1 MVEVTEMR
9 GIATTFLATG
19 IALSA
24 TAQVR
29 ITEALLNP
37 TGFPDA
43 GHEFI
48 EIQSCRPNFSLQGYW
63 LIGIDG
69 ENLFNPG
76 NIHWAIDLSAYSTGS
91 NGLLLVRD
99 SDTVLQPAPA
109 PETTVVVIPNAFTPT
124 SMGNDS
130 YTVALVRNFTG
141 QPGDDID
148 TNNDGIID
156 NVLWSEAVQAFGWE
170 DDEET
175 DTEPDHIYPTQL
187 NGVDIPASLRRR
199 TDGSTWEPD
208 VIIFFQNN
216 SIVVADVVN
225 ADGDR
230 SRRDP
235 GPFLTSQANFAII
248 GTPPAQ
254 FNRQVTPGNLN
265 PGDRPAVEGDVNCDR
280 CVDDADLLQ
289 VLFNFGDDNPNSD
302 INGDGVVD
310 DADLLTVLFNFG
322 SGC

>member
-1 MVEVTEMR
+1 MR
-9 GIATTFLATG
+9 GIASIVLATG
-19 IALSA
+19 LALCA
-24 TAQVR
+24 MAQVR
-29 ITEALLNP
+29 ITEAFVNP
-37 TGFPDA
+37 PGSPDA
-43 GHEFI
+43 GREFI

-69 ENLFNPG
+69 ENFFNPG

-99 SDTVLQPAPA
+99 GGAVLLPEPAA
-109 PETTVVVIPNAFTPT
+109 ETAVAVIPFAFTEAG
-124 SMGNDS
+124 MGNDS

-148 TNNDGIID
+148 TNDDGVID
-156 NVLWSEAVQAFGWE
+156 NVLWSEAVQAFGWK
-170 DDEET
+170 DDEE
-175 DTEPDHIYPTQL
+175 EPGQPDHIYPEQL
-187 NGVDIPASLRRR
+187 NGVNIPGDLRRR
-199 TDGSTWEPD
+199 PDGSTWEPD
-208 VIIFFQNN
+208 VIIFFQNG
-216 SIVVADVVN
+216 SIIAAD
-225 ADGDR
+225 AGRATDAGDF
-230 SRRDP
+230 
-235 GPFLTSQANFAII
+235 GPFQTNTTRFVVI
-248 GTPPAQ
+248 GTLPSA
-254 FNRQVTPGNLN
+254 FNRQITPGNLN

-289 VLFNFGDDNPNSD
+289 VLFNFGGDDPNSD

>member
-1 MVEVTEMR
+1 MR
-9 GIATTFLATG
+9 GIASIVLATG
-19 IALSA
+19 LALCA
-24 TAQVR
+24 MAQVR
-29 ITEALLNP
+29 ITEAFVNP
-37 TGFPDA
+37 PGSPDA
-43 GHEFI
+43 GREFI

-69 ENLFNPG
+69 ENFFNPG

-99 SDTVLQPAPA
+99 GEAVLLPEPAA
-109 PETTVVVIPNAFTPT
+109 ETAVAVIPFAFTEAG
-124 SMGNDS
+124 MGNDS

-148 TNNDGIID
+148 TNDDGVID
-156 NVLWSEAVQAFGWE
+156 NVLWSEAVQAFGWK
-170 DDEET
+170 DDEE
-175 DTEPDHIYPTQL
+175 EPGQPDHIYPEQL
-187 NGVDIPASLRRR
+187 NGVNIPGDLRRR
-199 TDGSTWEPD
+199 NDGSTWEPD
-208 VIIFFQNN
+208 VIIFFQNG
-216 SIVVADVVN
+216 SIIAAD
-225 ADGDR
+225 AGRATDAGDF
-230 SRRDP
+230 
-235 GPFLTSQANFAII
+235 GPFQTNTTRFVVI
-248 GTPPAQ
+248 GTLPSQ

-289 VLFNFGDDNPNSD
+289 VLFNFGGDDPNSD

>member
-1 MVEVTEMR
+1 MR
-9 GIATTFLATG
+9 GIATIVLATG
-19 IALSA
+19 MALCA

-29 ITEALLNP
+29 ITEAMVNP
-37 TGFPDA
+37 PGGNDA
-43 GHEFI
+43 GREFI

-69 ENLFNPG
+69 ENFFNPG

-99 SDTVLQPAPA
+99 GEAVLLPEPAA
-109 PETTVVVIPNAFTPT
+109 ETAVAVIPFAFTEAG
-124 SMGNDS
+124 MGNDS

-141 QPGDDID
+141 APNDDID
-148 TNNDGIID
+148 ANDDGVID
-156 NVLWSEAVQAFGWE
+156 NVLWSEAVQAFGWKD
-170 DDEET
+170 DDELPGQ
-175 DTEPDHIYPTQL
+175 PDHIYPEQL
-187 NGVDIPASLRRR
+187 NGVNIPGTLRRR
-199 TDGSTWEPD
+199 ADGSTWEPD
-208 VIIFFQNN
+208 VIIFFQNG
-216 SIVVADVVN
+216 SILAADAGRATG
-225 ADGDR
+225 ADDF
-230 SRRDP
+230 
-235 GPFLTSQANFAII
+235 GPFQTNTTRFVVI
-248 GTPPAQ
+248 GTLPSQ
-254 FNRQVTPGNLN
+254 FNREVTPGNLN

-289 VLFNFGDDNPNSD
+289 VLFNFGGSDPNSD

>member
-1 MVEVTEMR
+1 MR
-9 GIATTFLATG
+9 GITSIFLATG
-19 IALSA
+19 LALGA

-29 ITEALLNP
+29 ITEAMVNP
-37 TGFPDA
+37 PASPDTGR
-43 GHEFI
+43 EFI

-69 ENLFNPG
+69 ENFFNPG

-99 SDTVLQPAPA
+99 GEATLLPAPDTA
-109 PETTVVVIPNAFTPT
+109 TTVVVIPNAFTEAA
-124 SMGNDS
+124 MGNDS

-141 QPGDDID
+141 EPDDDID
-148 TNNDGIID
+148 TNDDGIID
-156 NVLWSEAVQAFGWE
+156 NVLWSEAVHAFGWE

-175 DTEPDHIYPTQL
+175 ATEPDHIYPTQL
-187 NGVDIPASLRRR
+187 NGVDIPGSLRRR
-199 TDGSTWEPD
+199 ADGSTWEPD
-208 VIIFFQNN
+208 VIIFFQNG
-216 SIVVADVVN
+216 SIIAAN
-225 ADGDR
+225 AGRATGAGDF
-230 SRRDP
+230 
-235 GPFLTSQANFAII
+235 GPFLTSTSSRVVI
-248 GTPPAQ
+248 GTLPSQ
-254 FNRQVTPGNLN
+254 FNREVTPGNLN

-289 VLFNFGDDNPNSD
+289 VLFNFGSNDPNTD
-302 INGDGVVD
+302 ITGDGVVD

>member
-1 MVEVTEMR
+1 
-9 GIATTFLATG
+9 L
-19 IALSA
+19 ALSA

-29 ITEALLNP
+29 ITEAFINP
-37 TGFPDA
+37 PGGNDA
-43 GHEFI
+43 GREFI

-69 ENLFNPG
+69 ENFFNPG

-99 SDTVLQPAPA
+99 GEAVLQPPPA
-109 PETTVVVIPNAFTPT
+109 AETTVVVIPNAFTEAG
-124 SMGNDS
+124 MGNDS

-141 QPGDDID
+141 QPGNDID
-148 TNNDGIID
+148 TNDDGVID
-156 NVLWSEAVQAFGWE
+156 NVLWSEAVQAFGWK
-170 DDEET
+170 DDEE
-175 DTEPDHIYPTQL
+175 EPGQPDHIYPEQL
-187 NGVDIPASLRRR
+187 NGVNIPGNLRRR
-199 TDGSTWEPD
+199 PDGSTWEPD
-208 VIIFFQNN
+208 VIIFFQNG
-216 SIVVADVVN
+216 SIIAAD
-225 ADGDR
+225 AG
-230 SRRDP
+230 SATGAGIF
-235 GPFLTSQANFAII
+235 GPFQTNTTRFVVI
-248 GTPPAQ
+248 GTLPSQ
-254 FNRQVTPGNLN
+254 FNREVTPGNLN

-289 VLFNFGDDNPNSD
+289 VLFNFGGSDPNSD

>member
-1 MVEVTEMR
+1 MR
-9 GIATTFLATG
+9 GIASIVLATG

-29 ITEALLNP
+29 ITEAFVNP
-37 TGFPDA
+37 PGSPDA
-43 GHEFI
+43 GREFI

-69 ENLFNPG
+69 ENFFNPG

-99 SDTVLQPAPA
+99 GEAVLLPEPAA
-109 PETTVVVIPNAFTPT
+109 ETAVAVIPFAFTEAG
-124 SMGNDS
+124 MGNDS

-148 TNNDGIID
+148 TNDDGVID
-156 NVLWSEAVQAFGWE
+156 NVLWSEAVQAFGWK
-170 DDEET
+170 DDEE
-175 DTEPDHIYPTQL
+175 EPGQPDHIYPEQL
-187 NGVDIPASLRRR
+187 NGVNIPGDLRRR
-199 TDGSTWEPD
+199 NDGSTWEPD
-208 VIIFFQNN
+208 VIIFFQNG
-216 SIVVADVVN
+216 SIIAAD
-225 ADGDR
+225 AGRATDAGIF
-230 SRRDP
+230 
-235 GPFLTSQANFAII
+235 GPFQTNTTRFVVI
-248 GTPPAQ
+248 GTLPSQ
-254 FNRQVTPGNLN
+254 FNREVTPGNLN

-289 VLFNFGDDNPNSD
+289 VLFNFGGDDPNSD

>member
-1 MVEVTEMR
+1 MR
-9 GIATTFLATG
+9 GIASIVLATG
-19 IALSA
+19 LALSA

-29 ITEALLNP
+29 ITEAFVNP
-37 TGFPDA
+37 PGSPDR
-43 GHEFI
+43 GREFI

-99 SDTVLQPAPA
+99 GSAVLQPAPA
-109 PETTVVVIPNAFTPT
+109 AETTVVVITNAFTEAA
-124 SMGNDS
+124 MGNDS
-130 YTVALVRNFTG
+130 YTVALVRGFTG
-141 QPGDDID
+141 APGDDID
-148 TNNDGIID
+148 ANDDGIID
-156 NVLWSEAVQAFGWE
+156 NVLWSEAVHAFGWE

-175 DTEPDHIYPTQL
+175 ATEPDHIYPTQL

-199 TDGSTWEPD
+199 ADGSTWEPD
-208 VIIFFQNN
+208 VIIFFQNG
-216 SIVVADVVN
+216 SIIAAD
-225 ADGDR
+225 AGRATGAGDF
-230 SRRDP
+230 
-235 GPFLTSQANFAII
+235 GPFLTSNTNRAII
-248 GTPPAQ
+248 GTLPSA
-254 FNRQVTPGNLN
+254 FNREVTPGNLN

-289 VLFNFGDDNPNSD
+289 VLFNFGGDDPNSD

>member
-1 MVEVTEMR
+1 MEATEMR
-9 GIATTFLATG
+9 GIASIVVATG

-29 ITEALLNP
+29 ITEAMVNP
-37 TGFPDA
+37 PGSPDR
-43 GHEFI
+43 GREFI
-48 EIQSCRPNFSLQGYW
+48 EIQSCQPNFSLQGYW

-69 ENLFNPG
+69 ENVFNPG

-99 SDTVLQPAPA
+99 GSAVLQPAPA
-109 PETTVVVIPNAFTPT
+109 AETTVVVITNAFSEADTA
-124 SMGNDS
+124 MGNDS

-148 TNNDGIID
+148 TNDDGVID
-156 NVLWSEAVQAFGWE
+156 NLLWSEAVQAFGWK
-170 DDEET
+170 DDEE
-175 DTEPDHIYPTQL
+175 EPGQPDHIYPEQL
-187 NGVDIPASLRRR
+187 NGVNIPGYLRRR
-199 TDGSTWEPD
+199 NDGSTWEPD
-208 VIIFFQNN
+208 VIIFFQNG
-216 SIVVADVVN
+216 SIIAADAGRATG
-225 ADGDR
+225 AD
-230 SRRDP
+230 P
-235 GPFLTSQANFAII
+235 NLGPFETSNSNRAII
-248 GTPPAQ
+248 GTLPSA
-254 FNRQVTPGNLN
+254 FNRGVTPGNLN

-289 VLFNFGDDNPNSD
+289 VLFNFGGDDPNSD

>member
-1 MVEVTEMR
+1 MR
-9 GIATTFLATG
+9 GIASIVLATG
-19 IALSA
+19 LALCA
-24 TAQVR
+24 MAQVR
-29 ITEALLNP
+29 ITEAFVNP
-37 TGFPDA
+37 PGGNDA
-43 GHEFI
+43 GREFI

-69 ENLFNPG
+69 EWLFNPG

-99 SDTVLQPAPA
+99 GEAVLLPEPAA
-109 PETTVVVIPNAFTPT
+109 ETAVAVIPFAFTEAG
-124 SMGNDS
+124 MGNDS

-148 TNNDGIID
+148 TNDDGVID
-156 NVLWSEAVQAFGWE
+156 NVLWSEAVQAFGWK
-170 DDEET
+170 DDEE
-175 DTEPDHIYPTQL
+175 EPGQPDHIYPEQL
-187 NGVDIPASLRRR
+187 NGVNIPGNLRRR
-199 TDGSTWEPD
+199 DDGSTWEPD
-208 VIIFFQNN
+208 VIIFFQNG
-216 SIVVADVVN
+216 SIIAAD
-225 ADGDR
+225 AGRAAGAGDF
-230 SRRDP
+230 
-235 GPFLTSQANFAII
+235 GPFQTNTTRFVVI
-248 GTPPAQ
+248 GTLPSA
-254 FNRQVTPGNLN
+254 FNREVTPGNLN

-289 VLFNFGDDNPNSD
+289 VLFNFGGDDPNSD

>member
-1 MVEVTEMR
+1 MR
-9 GIATTFLATG
+9 GIASIVVATG
-19 IALSA
+19 LALCA

-29 ITEALLNP
+29 ITEAFINP
-37 TGFPDA
+37 PGSPDA
-43 GHEFI
+43 GREFI

-69 ENLFNPG
+69 ENFFNPG

-99 SDTVLQPAPA
+99 GSAVLQPAPA
-109 PETTVVVIPNAFTPT
+109 AETTVVVIPNAFTAAG
-124 SMGNDS
+124 MGNDS

-141 QPGDDID
+141 RSGDDID
-148 TNNDGIID
+148 TNDDGVID
-156 NVLWSEAVQAFGWE
+156 NVLWSEAVQAFGWK
-170 DDEET
+170 DDEE
-175 DTEPDHIYPTQL
+175 EPGQPDHIYPEQL
-187 NGVDIPASLRRR
+187 NGVNIPGTLRRR
-199 TDGSTWEPD
+199 ADGSTWEPD
-208 VIIFFQNN
+208 VIIFFQNG
-216 SIVVADVVN
+216 SIIAADAGRATG
-225 ADGDR
+225 AD
-230 SRRDP
+230 P
-235 GPFLTSQANFAII
+235 NLGPFETSNSNRAVI
-248 GTPPAQ
+248 GTLPSQ
-254 FNRQVTPGNLN
+254 FNREVTPGNLN

-289 VLFNFGDDNPNSD
+289 VLFNFGGSDPNSD

>member
-1 MVEVTEMR
+1 MR
-9 GIATTFLATG
+9 GIATIVLATG
-19 IALSA
+19 MALCA

-29 ITEALLNP
+29 ITEAMVNP
-37 TGFPDA
+37 PGGNDA
-43 GHEFI
+43 GREFI

-69 ENLFNPG
+69 EWLFNPG

-99 SDTVLQPAPA
+99 GEAVLLPEPAA
-109 PETTVVVIPNAFTPT
+109 ETAVAVIPFAFTEAG
-124 SMGNDS
+124 MGNDS

-141 QPGDDID
+141 APNDDID
-148 TNNDGIID
+148 ANDDGVID
-156 NVLWSEAVQAFGWE
+156 NVLWSEAVQAFGWKD
-170 DDEET
+170 DDELPGQ
-175 DTEPDHIYPTQL
+175 PDHIYPEQL
-187 NGVDIPASLRRR
+187 NGVNIPGTLRRR
-199 TDGSTWEPD
+199 ADGSTWEPD
-208 VIIFFQNN
+208 VIIFFQNG
-216 SIVVADVVN
+216 SILAADAGRATG
-225 ADGDR
+225 ADDF
-230 SRRDP
+230 
-235 GPFLTSQANFAII
+235 GPFQTNTTRFVVI
-248 GTPPAQ
+248 GTLPSA
-254 FNRQVTPGNLN
+254 FNREVTPGNLN

-289 VLFNFGDDNPNSD
+289 VLFNFGGDDPNSD